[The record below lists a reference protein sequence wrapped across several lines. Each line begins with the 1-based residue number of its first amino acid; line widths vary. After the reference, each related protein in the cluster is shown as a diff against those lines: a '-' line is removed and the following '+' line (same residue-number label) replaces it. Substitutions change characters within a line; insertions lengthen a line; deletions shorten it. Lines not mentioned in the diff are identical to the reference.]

1 MSMYPTTR
9 TLLETLSYYTSLW
22 QGELSGI
29 TIPMVHCDKPR
40 FWHTS
45 HGIVVEALHR
55 GHEVWLTVIPNLYAY
70 HCDTIA
76 SRIPQTHS
84 LEVLSSAHLY
94 PNAMYTAESDGNGCW
109 CTIIIQERFLHINTF
124 IRRNASKQ
132 RSQLLRNALHSIAQH
147 IDLFCD
153 GVITHGALSVHNVGF
168 TSEGSLRIADYP
180 ISFLKTERSDCQSLL
195 QCAIML
201 FIAACSRE
209 SHALLTSKYL
219 QHIPSD
225 KLTEYITAAAQY
237 HGADGL
243 AEAASLCEG
252 TRDVNSYRRAIQR
265 VASEPFRP
273 LPLLYNILAQHAK
286 LPTEP
291 FLPPDDKDVVL
302 DRIDLATCDF
312 VAPPSDLYIRFHKG
326 SSWGYANHRGEIVHT
341 GKRLLYATD
350 FYEGLAVV
358 RTERGYGVINTAGEW
373 VMEDRWADIVW
384 HGEENIITAS
394 EDGKWWHI
402 YNRRGHQIS
411 YYPCHGFGTPSEGYI
426 VARFG
431 NKFGYYATSGEKRVD
446 FIYER
451 AGSFNRGFALVC
463 YNGNSY
469 HIDTT
474 FHRIGSVQENL
485 LAEGKL

>member
-1 MSMYPTTR
+1 MYPTTSS
-9 TLLETLSYYTSLW
+9 LLATLSYYTSLW

-29 TIPMVHCDKPR
+29 IIPTEHCDKPH

-45 HGIVVEALHR
+45 HGVVVEAIQK
-55 GHEVWLTVIPNLYAY
+55 GQEVWLTVMPNMYAY

-84 LEVLSSAHLY
+84 MEILSSANLI
-94 PNAMYTAESDGNGCW
+94 PNAMHIAESDGVECGCS
-109 CTIIIQERFLHINTF
+109 IIIQERFLPLNTF
-124 IRRNASKQ
+124 IRRNVSKQ
-132 RSQLLRNALHSIAQH
+132 RCQLLRNALHSIAQH

-153 GVITHGALSVHNVGF
+153 GVITHGALSAHNVGF
-168 TSEGSLRIADYP
+168 TSDGSLRIADYP

-209 SHALLTSKYL
+209 SHALLTGKYL

-225 KLTEYITAAAQY
+225 KLTEYITAAAQH

-243 AEAASLCEG
+243 AEAASLYVE
-252 TRDVNSYRRAIQR
+252 TRDVDSYRKAIQR
-265 VASEPFRP
+265 LASEPFRP
-273 LPLLYNILAQHAK
+273 LPFLYNALTQYAK
-286 LPTEP
+286 LPSVQYHT
-291 FLPPDDKDVVL
+291 PDDQEIIPDC
-302 DRIDLATCDF
+302 IDLATCDF

-326 SSWGYANHRGEIVHT
+326 SSWGYANHRGEIIHT

-358 RTERGYGVINTAGEW
+358 RTESGYGVINTAGEW
-373 VMEDRWADIVW
+373 VMKDRWVDIIW
-384 HGEENIITAS
+384 HGEENIITAT

-431 NKFGYYATSGEKRVD
+431 NKFGYYATNGEKCVD

-474 FHRIGSVQENL
+474 FHRIGSVQEQL
-485 LAEGKL
+485 LAQGKI